1 MVYPGFTQIVLD
13 IGMEL
18 TIHMYV
24 HEQSGYISLFYKF
37 VSWDSR
43 VVACPII
50 RNTTDLTLQVPT
62 GAYM

>member
-1 MVYPGFTQIVLD
+1 MCPHGIYIYIYTC
-13 IGMEL
+13 
-18 TIHMYV
+18 T
-24 HEQSGYISLFYKF
+24 HEQSDYISLFYKF
-37 VSWDSR
+37 VSWDGG